1 MSTPEKRFAVP
12 DAVKLFNCPEE
23 SQLLGSL
30 RPAMRNGDDLQNDGQ
45 NVVHR
50 TAAAVVESVGRVRKI
65 PMLRMTSGRHPLAA
79 MAMLLKKTTTR
90 SLELSRVAVG
100 GVMMTTMVHPAEEA
114 GVDRNLIVDV
124 VFVCNPV
131 MHHLFLGI
139 DPFELGQAPFAL
151 ATSNAL
157 RLRSDDLD
165 LEIHSI
171 TAKS

>member
-30 RPAMRNGDDLQNDGQ
+30 RPAMMNGDDLQNDLQNDGQ

-65 PMLRMTSGRHPLAA
+65 PILRMTSGRHPLAA
-79 MAMLLKKTTTR
+79 MAMLLRKTTTR

-114 GVDRNLIVDV
+114 GGERDDGKHQTPGSPSTRLHL
-124 VFVCNPV
+124 VFV
-131 MHHLFLGI
+131 
-139 DPFELGQAPFAL
+139 D
-151 ATSNAL
+151 L
-157 RLRSDDLD
+157 RFCFP
-165 LEIHSI
+165 
-171 TAKS
+171 